1 MVPIILPKKL
11 DEKLRERA
19 GETGTLPEELG
30 VELIRNSLHEELD
43 PEELIEHYQALSEKY
58 LAEAKEFLNKGDLV
72 QTSEKLWGASALAVK
87 AVAAKK
93 GLKLEKHGSLWV
105 FVSQLSEE
113 SGDKDLIRLFSVA
126 NSLHWNFY
134 EHQMNQRAIEI
145 GEEDVE
151 KLIAKL
157 RGIS

>member
-1 MVPIILPKKL
+1 MVSIILPKKL
-11 DEKLRERA
+11 DEKLRKKAE
-19 GETGTLPEELG
+19 ETGALPEELG
-30 VELIRNSLHEELD
+30 LEMVFKGLGEKLD
-43 PEELIEHYQALSEKY
+43 PEDLIEHYQALSEKY
-58 LAEAKEFLNKGDLV
+58 LAGATEFLSKRDLV
-72 QTSEKLWGASALAVK
+72 QMSEKLWGATALTVK
-87 AVAAKK
+87 MLAAKR
-93 GLKLEKHGSLWV
+93 GLKLDKHGSLWV

-113 SGDKDLIRLFSVA
+113 SGDEDIVRLFGVA

-145 GEEDVE
+145 AARDVE